1 MSNYRRRHHDE
12 TTRATVSATW
22 ATDHARRYFADE
34 IAIDF
39 PSIGAV
45 VERMRDELVG
55 PDEAASHTAAI
66 SVSRR
71 DAHAGVTVPL
81 DVPLRATCDQ
91 CGGRGETWAEP
102 CARCDGSG
110 DQATSHQVHVLV
122 PAGVADGT
130 RLRFLVSAPHG
141 VPTRVEVT
149 VLVA

>member
-55 PDEAASHTAAI
+55 ADEAASHNAAI

-71 DAHAGVTVPL
+71 DAHAGVTVPHAAQSEPVAKTHGRHCTHASL
-81 DVPLRATCDQ
+81 KRKPQSEPANSASRDQ
-91 CGGRGETWAEP
+91 SSCGSVTLMILGIA
-102 CARCDGSG
+102 AR
-110 DQATSHQVHVLV
+110 
-122 PAGVADGT
+122 
-130 RLRFLVSAPHG
+130 
-141 VPTRVEVT
+141 
-149 VLVA
+149 